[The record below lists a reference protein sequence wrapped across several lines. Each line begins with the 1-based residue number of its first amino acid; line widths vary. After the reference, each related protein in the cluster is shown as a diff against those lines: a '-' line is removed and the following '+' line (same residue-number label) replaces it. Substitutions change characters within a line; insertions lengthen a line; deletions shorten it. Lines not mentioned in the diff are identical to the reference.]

1 MRLILVLALVSFASA
16 NIFGDAFHT
25 VKHWVG
31 IEDSD
36 EVESIPAP
44 VDEPAVEV
52 DATAPKESDI
62 DMTALPQ
69 MREKRGCGCSHA
81 CGCKHTDVDTKYLP
95 LFFKLHRGE
104 CGCKTRKP
112 CGCPAR
118 RPCGCRP
125 HYPPPRRPCHGGG
138 CEHHGHHD
146 DDHYGGHGYDHG
158 DGDHGY
164 DYNK

>member
-1 MRLILVLALVSFASA
+1 MLALQ
-16 NIFGDAFHT
+16 
-25 VKHWVG
+25 
-31 IEDSD
+31 

-95 LFFKLHRGE
+95 LFFVDPRIISPEFVPFPEGDVSTSCTE
-104 CGCKTRKP
+104 ASADARPGS
-112 CGCPAR
+112 PAVALLAVR
-118 RPCGCRP
+118 AAAVPIIRPLAARATEEVVNITDITMMTTMEDTDMTMGMETTDTITTSR
-125 HYPPPRRPCHGGG
+125 
-138 CEHHGHHD
+138 D
-146 DDHYGGHGYDHG
+146 DKAAYS
-158 DGDHGY
+158 
-164 DYNK
+164 